1 MEYEEYIKNR
11 MIKLLILMRGLP
23 GAGKSTLSE
32 ALTDKENICT
42 ADDFFMDKGEYKFDA
57 TKLGAAHDYCQTKC
71 RLRMAVGAPLIIVA
85 NTLTSEREMK
95 PYEDLAR
102 QFGYMV
108 HSVIVENR
116 HGGVNTHNVPEES
129 LEKMRNR
136 LINNINL

>member
-1 MEYEEYIKNR
+1 
-11 MIKLLILMRGLP
+11 
-23 GAGKSTLSE
+23 
-32 ALTDKENICT
+32 
-42 ADDFFMDKGEYKFDA
+42 
-57 TKLGAAHDYCQTKC
+57 
-71 RLRMAVGAPLIIVA
+71 MAVGAPLIIVA

-108 HSVIVENR
+108 HTVILENR

-129 LEKMRNR
+129 LEKMKNR

>member
-1 MEYEEYIKNR
+1 MEYEEYIQNK
-11 MIKLLILMRGLP
+11 MKKSLILLRGLP
-23 GAGKSTLSE
+23 GAGKNTLAE
-32 ALTDKENICT
+32 AITDKENICC

-108 HSVIVENR
+108 HSVILENR
-116 HGGVNTHNVPEES
+116 HDGQNSHNVPEAS

-136 LINNINL
+136 LSTNIKL